1 MAKSTKIKWPPPPE
15 RNASHQ
21 YVGVR
26 AVELLAEYQRVK
38 GKKAKFARRE
48 ELVIKAEALDLIE
61 IMGAPW
67 RLTELFDIM
76 LGGPR
81 SQVFYMQDAYP
92 WVAEGVDYE
101 ARAHEEGRVSNK
113 TGASEF
119 GTLRHVAESPK
130 ACDIKTARQISRSKP
145 SQDAGG
151 LHPSKGGHPNTIT
164 IVGFHLFGD
173 SGVSNKG
180 RFDEHLTI
188 RRCRVSHSG

>member
-92 WVAEGVDYE
+92 WVAEVVDYE
-101 ARAHEEGRVSNK
+101 ARAHEEGRVLTNTEITDCVVMPARK
-113 TGASEF
+113 TVGSRQDVMSEVRELRKTDRYAARVVSRRYYLKDNPE
-119 GTLRHVAESPK
+119 TLK
-130 ACDIKTARQISRSKP
+130 K
-145 SQDAGG
+145 
-151 LHPSKGGHPNTIT
+151 
-164 IVGFHLFGD
+164 
-173 SGVSNKG
+173 
-180 RFDEHLTI
+180 
-188 RRCRVSHSG
+188 